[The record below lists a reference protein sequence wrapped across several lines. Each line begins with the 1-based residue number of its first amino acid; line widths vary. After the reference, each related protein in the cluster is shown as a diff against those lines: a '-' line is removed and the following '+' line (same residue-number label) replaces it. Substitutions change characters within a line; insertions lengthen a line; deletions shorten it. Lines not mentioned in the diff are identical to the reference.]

1 MLVITTTRQFA
12 EMESN
17 HLVFFITF
25 SQPASGFLPSHQS
38 NSFNLWQ
45 TEGSEKIEAPSYSE
59 EVEDSHA
66 EGTDSSVVPLDG
78 GQIGEHP
85 HLQRKLEQVG
95 KRYDR
100 NKIGSG
106 LAMFIM
112 MMID

>member
-1 MLVITTTRQFA
+1 M
-12 EMESN
+12 
-17 HLVFFITF
+17 
-25 SQPASGFLPSHQS
+25 
-38 NSFNLWQ
+38 
-45 TEGSEKIEAPSYSE
+45 SYSE
-59 EVEDSHA
+59 EVEDDHA